1 MQGHRG
7 PSTRS
12 RTPEEHF
19 GYVLKEVRKARELS
33 QEELAFRS
41 NYHPTYIGQLERGV
55 KSPSLRTIVAISAVL
70 DISMAE
76 LLGRV
81 ESRMHKKT
89 S

>member
-7 PSTRS
+7 QGTRS
-12 RTPEEHF
+12 RTPEEYF
-19 GYVLKEVRKARELS
+19 GSVLKEVRKARALS

-76 LLGRV
+76 FLGRV
-81 ESRMHKKT
+81 EARMNK
-89 S
+89 SAS